1 MIYSNDER
9 NTQEKKGR
17 TDVLKSLSGYLAR
30 KLGKNPSGSEEYIED
45 EIISMVNEG
54 HEQGVIQ
61 ESQAMMIQNI
71 FEFTDKE
78 AQDVMTHRR
87 NITAIDGNTS
97 LRDALT
103 FMLDDIHS
111 RFPVY
116 LDNLD
121 NITGILFLKDAM
133 RCHTRNQHSYDD
145 WLIKDIPG
153 LLRKAVFIPETRS
166 LSPLFKNMQMKK
178 LQMVIVA
185 DEYGQTAGLV
195 AMEDILEEIVG
206 NIQDEYDNDE
216 TMIEKLSDGDF
227 LISGLAPLD
236 DVARALGLSMEEV
249 DFETLNGFLIS
260 RLDKI
265 PSDDDRSEIITDGY
279 SFRILSVANKT
290 IERVK
295 AHKLPDTEEEKQTEE
310 TK

>member
-1 MIYSNDER
+1 MLYSYDER
-9 NTQEKKGR
+9 NTQEEKGR
-17 TDVLKSLSGYLAR
+17 TRVLKSLSGYLAK
-30 KLGKNPSGSEEYIED
+30 KLGKNPSGSDEYEE

-54 HEQGVIQ
+54 HEQGIIQ
-61 ESQAMMIQNI
+61 EAQAQMIQNI

-87 NITAIDGNTS
+87 NITAIDGTTS
-97 LRDALT
+97 LRDALA
-103 FMLDDIHS
+103 FMLDDTHS

-116 LDNLD
+116 LDNMD
-121 NITGILFLKDAM
+121 NIIGILFLKDAM
-133 RCHTRNQHSYDD
+133 RWHTKNQHAYDD
-145 WLIKDIPG
+145 WQVKDIPN
-153 LLRKAVFIPETRS
+153 LLRKAVFIPETRN
-166 LSPLFKNMQMKK
+166 LSPLFRNMQMRK

-216 TMIEKLSDGDF
+216 TMIEKLSDGDY

-236 DVARALGLSMEEV
+236 EVGKVLDLPLDGV

-260 RLDKI
+260 KLDKI
-265 PSDDDRSEIITDGY
+265 PSDDDRSEILTDGY

-290 IERVK
+290 IEQVRV
-295 AHKLPDTEEEKQTEE
+295 HRLPEEKEEQNEE